1 MGAWAWDIASG
12 KVIWSPGLERIH
24 GLEEGTFGGSFE
36 DFASDVHPEDAEALA
51 AKIERALKMRENYHV
66 VYRIRRPDG
75 EVRWLEAFGRLT
87 MAAGGEPQKLAG
99 VCMDITDRRQAE
111 MQRDL
116 LVAELSHRVKNTLTT
131 VLSIA
136 RQSFSK
142 TPSAEEASKTFSARI
157 RALAQTHGRLAEVKW
172 SGVSLETIF
181 LDELAPYRDQ
191 DDRNIRILGPFVT
204 LKPKCA
210 LTLGMAI
217 HELATNAAKYGA
229 LSTSAG
235 SIDIA
240 WEIDQTGRELRIGWA
255 ERGGPPVTQ
264 PSGSGFGRLLLER
277 VLTSDLK
284 GGVKLDFARS
294 GLQCKIS
301 IPLNEHTA

>member
-1 MGAWAWDIASG
+1 
-12 KVIWSPGLERIH
+12 
-24 GLEEGTFGGSFE
+24 
-36 DFASDVHPEDAEALA
+36 
-51 AKIERALKMRENYHV
+51 
-66 VYRIRRPDG
+66 
-75 EVRWLEAFGRLT
+75 
-87 MAAGGEPQKLAG
+87 
-99 VCMDITDRRQAE
+99 

-116 LVAELSHRVKNTLTT
+116 LVAELSHRVKNTLAT

-142 TPSAEEASKTFSARI
+142 TPAADEASKTFSARI
-157 RALAQTHGRLAEVKW
+157 RALAQTHGRLAEVNW

-191 DDRNIRILGPFVT
+191 DDRNIRVSGPFVT

-229 LSTSAG
+229 LSTSGGA
-235 SIDIA
+235 INAA
-240 WEIDQTGRELRIGWA
+240 WEIDQTGRQLRICWT
-255 ERGGPPVTQ
+255 ERGGPPVRQ

-277 VLTSDLK
+277 VPSSDLK
-284 GGVKLDFARS
+284 GDVKLDFARS
-294 GLQCKIS
+294 GLQCNIS
-301 IPLNEHTA
+301 VPLNEHTA